1 MIYFE
6 FGKFQV
12 VFLLALCLAT
22 CDAAVIEVTAGG
34 EGVRYEPTY
43 QFSDEEGTKLATL
56 VASGTNITSSV
67 DLVTNNVSLNDLGT
81 RLAAAE
87 TSLNDYA
94 TRLAAKE
101 ATITSLANIVVRNFG
116 QYSLPQNISISL
128 AAMNAGLD
136 AMNGL
141 PPAICSIA
149 SVGKSIQ
156 TNYGSVGWR
165 GFTGLTVAECLAK
178 VGTSE
183 GANGGTIDYAVLY
196 TAVMTADVSARPATR
211 PVAATVARIPSTNLR
226 TQVTMR
232 HGSVPF
238 TVQRTDVLVE
248 AAALE
253 PGGVPISEY
262 ERLYFGGREM
272 LMWRVGE
279 SGVS

>member
-12 VFLLALCLAT
+12 AFLLALCLAT

-34 EGVRYEPTY
+34 EGIRYEPTY

-81 RLAAAE
+81 RLAATE

-101 ATITSLANIVVRNFG
+101 ATITSLANIVVQNFG

-141 PPAICSIA
+141 PSAICSIA

-156 TNYGSVGWR
+156 TNYGSVGWK

-183 GANGGTIDYAVLY
+183 GANGGTIDYAVYGCYDGGCIGTAGYEARGGYCGTY
-196 TAVMTADVSARPATR
+196 TEYKPAYTGNHA
-211 PVAATVARIPSTNLR
+211 PWLSPIYGAAYRCAC
-226 TQVTMR
+226 
-232 HGSVPF
+232 GS
-238 TVQRTDVLVE
+238 
-248 AAALE
+248 
-253 PGGVPISEY
+253 GCS
-262 ERLYFGGREM
+262 
-272 LMWRVGE
+272 
-279 SGVS
+279 